1 MPVENMIILGIV
13 VVAMVAFCAV
23 AGWLTLESGKAR
35 KNERQSSAA
44 E

>member
-13 VVAMVAFCAV
+13 IVAMVSFCAV
-23 AGWLTLESGKAR
+23 AGWLTLESGKQR
-35 KNERQSSAA
+35 KNERHQAA

>member
-1 MPVENMIILGIV
+1 MPVENLIILGIV
-13 VVAMVAFCAV
+13 VVAMVTFCAV

-35 KNERQSSAA
+35 KNERHPNAA